1 MKEHG
6 EKSWKLVAM
15 SDGLA
20 DKTEA
25 QCLDRCS
32 KVINPKI
39 EKGSWTDE
47 VFFFFFY
54 LEKVVILKIST
65 FQDDRK
71 VIELV
76 AKPGAK
82 KWTFIAQQLS
92 GRIGK
97 QCRER
102 WHKHLNPVINK
113 SAWSIAEDRFGTC
126 HKS

>member
-25 QCLDRCS
+25 QCLDRWS

-39 EKGSWTDE
+39 VKGSWTDE

-76 AKPGAK
+76 AKHGAK

-102 WHKHLNPVINK
+102 WHNHLNPDINK
-113 SAWSIAEDRFGTC
+113 SAWSIEEDRFGTC